1 MKLAINVRP
10 YTAKGSSV
18 KGFADVTVNDTMTIH
33 GVQVI
38 EGEKGLFVAMPQ
50 TSKPKEE
57 NSEEKVYSDLV
68 FPTNAATRGFL
79 SESILDVYFPE
90 GVTFNT
96 YTNKDLP
103 NQEIKVRVTPYT
115 KEGRNIRAMASA
127 TIGDF
132 HINNITILKGNNNL
146 FVSYPS
152 KAYEKNGQKQ
162 YQEIIELAPPIR
174 QMVNGMLL
182 NEYKHVIDQAI
193 QKQLEEREAAE
204 PKDPIPQKEKKTPAP
219 VMDSTQKKK
228 IKTPTPAMEPEVE
241 MER

>member
-90 GVTFNT
+90 GECLTEEPNVLFSAVADAEKASEFLEVQ
-96 YTNKDLP
+96 YAKHYDL
-103 NQEIKVRVTPYT
+103 QIKIDMETGRRIFVQKEDDLLT
-115 KEGRNIRAMASA
+115 KS
-127 TIGDF
+127 
-132 HINNITILKGNNNL
+132 
-146 FVSYPS
+146 
-152 KAYEKNGQKQ
+152 
-162 YQEIIELAPPIR
+162 
-174 QMVNGMLL
+174 
-182 NEYKHVIDQAI
+182 
-193 QKQLEEREAAE
+193 
-204 PKDPIPQKEKKTPAP
+204 PQKT
-219 VMDSTQKKK
+219 
-228 IKTPTPAMEPEVE
+228 
-241 MER
+241 ERKAIEFER